1 MTIHDSIRGRSG
13 FPLRRLAVTIL
24 AIPVIG
30 CGAARSAGSNFAAGA
45 VERLDR
51 EDSTLFALERRLTD
65 SIGVFLE
72 QEFTGSV
79 LNPARRTWEEM
90 RAGVRDE
97 ADTVA
102 ARLAVQLRGDLNGS
116 LQELLRD
123 NLDVVE
129 RRGTR
134 LAGAMADT
142 LTDALGRGM
151 TTRLAAAADT
161 LTLRL
166 ATAVALSLEEV
177 LSPALHDIMLD
188 VRDSLRVRI
197 GDVDRAVAESRTVSG
212 VRSAFI
218 GAGAAI
224 VLALTL
230 LAGAHM
236 RRQRRALHALIDA
249 VETAGDE
256 GVRHAVRTCAEQVGV
271 HGWLTDRVAARRGP
285 PAESPLT

>member
-1 MTIHDSIRGRSG
+1 MTKHDLIRGRLRLS
-13 FPLRRLAVTIL
+13 LRRLAIAVL
-24 AIPVIG
+24 GIPIIG
-30 CGAARSAGSNFAAGA
+30 CGAARSAGGSLAAGA

-65 SIGVFLE
+65 SVGVFL
-72 QEFTGSV
+72 QREFAGSV
-79 LNPARRTWEEM
+79 LNPARRTWDEM

-102 ARLAVQLRGDLNGS
+102 AHLAVQLQSDLNHS
-116 LQELLRD
+116 LQKLLRD
-123 NLDVVE
+123 NLTVVE
-129 RRGTR
+129 LRGTR
-134 LAGAMADT
+134 LARAMADT

-151 TTRLAAAADT
+151 TTRLAASADT

-177 LSPALHDIMLD
+177 LPPALHSIMLD

-197 GDVDRAVAESRTVSG
+197 SDVDRAVADSRTVSG
-212 VRSAFI
+212 VRSALV

-224 VLALTL
+224 VLALML
-230 LAGAHM
+230 FAIVHM

-285 PAESPLT
+285 AAE